1 LNSLDILLSF
11 IIFFLIFFYVQS
23 LTIDILANKSEN
35 NNFNILSF
43 VCYPGDNP
51 LWHINGGYI
60 GLGKY
65 YDFCELKEEK
75 VQAFISLLTVNNEK
89 TKTNIGLEGKN
100 ISINISNAF
109 TGYTYYYYSE
119 LIGNNKKILTIYG
132 TLKKNPVI
140 INIEIGERS

>member
-1 LNSLDILLSF
+1 
-11 IIFFLIFFYVQS
+11 VQS

>member
-11 IIFFLIFFYVQS
+11 FIFFLIFLYLES
-23 LTIDILANKSEN
+23 ILTDFLANKNEN
-35 NNFNILSF
+35 NSFNILTF

-51 LWHINGGYI
+51 LWHVKGGYI

-65 YDFCELKEEK
+65 YDFCRLKEEK

-119 LIGNNKKILTIYG
+119 LIGNNKKVLMIYG
-132 TLKKNPVI
+132 MLEKNPVI

>member
-1 LNSLDILLSF
+1 M
-11 IIFFLIFFYVQS
+11 QS